1 MAIIDASQIFG
12 TKEYADMEALVQVN
26 EEMKKVTSLLLALIM
41 CLSLVACGGPDK
53 QPAIDAFN
61 KASDAYDEVA
71 TIINENPDAYD
82 QEVIDTLNEMAD
94 VLIQHKELLE
104 SGDEI
109 EQEKLD
115 EMIAWYGD
123 VEAWVADVKAEL
135 GI

>member
-1 MAIIDASQIFG
+1 
-12 TKEYADMEALVQVN
+12 
-26 EEMKKVTSLLLALIM
+26 MKKITSLLLAFIM
-41 CLSLVACGGPDK
+41 CMSLVACGGPDK

>member
-1 MAIIDASQIFG
+1 M
-12 TKEYADMEALVQVN
+12 KN
-26 EEMKKVTSLLLALIM
+26 EKITSLLLALIM
-41 CLSLVACGGPDK
+41 CMSLVACGGPDK
-53 QPAIDAFN
+53 QPAMDAFN
-61 KASDAYDEVA
+61 KTSNAFNEVA
-71 TIINENPDAYD
+71 TAINENPDAYD
-82 QEVIDTLNEMAD
+82 QEVIDTMIEMAN
-94 VLIQHKELLE
+94 VLNQHKELLE

>member
-1 MAIIDASQIFG
+1 
-12 TKEYADMEALVQVN
+12 
-26 EEMKKVTSLLLALIM
+26 MKKISSLLLALIM
-41 CLSLVACGGPDK
+41 CMSLVACGGPDK

-135 GI
+135 GIPSA

>member
-1 MAIIDASQIFG
+1 
-12 TKEYADMEALVQVN
+12 
-26 EEMKKVTSLLLALIM
+26 MKKVTSLLLALIM

-71 TIINENPDAYD
+71 TITNENPDAYD
-82 QEVIDTLNEMAD
+82 QEEIDTLNEMAD

>member
-1 MAIIDASQIFG
+1 M
-12 TKEYADMEALVQVN
+12 KN
-26 EEMKKVTSLLLALIM
+26 EKITSLLLALIM
-41 CLSLVACGGPDK
+41 CMSLVACGGPDK
-53 QPAIDAFN
+53 QPAIDALN